1 MIICVYGDSV
11 SFPRSSAGVF
21 AEDTY
26 PALIHKSLGGVLYN
40 RSLGGGYG
48 DIGGLFRLYEIDSAY
63 FRPMRGDL
71 LVIQCGVLDCK
82 PCSFR
87 KYLGR
92 VFRGWD
98 FGLILERWLKRATVD
113 FKRVCVVGIPSTTE
127 QANVTFGGLSMRIK
141 AYNGIMSNIVRN
153 SGAAFVDV
161 GDILAEVD
169 GIHLTKEGHMEYAR
183 RILDGYQDALG
194 ACY

>member
-1 MIICVYGDSV
+1 MIIRVYGDSV

-87 KYLGR
+87 KYLG
-92 VFRGWD
+92 

-127 QANVTFGGLSMRIK
+127 QANAVFGGLSVRIK
-141 AYNGIMSNIVRN
+141 VYNGIMSMVVRN
-153 SGAAFVDV
+153 SGADFIDV
-161 GDILAEVD
+161 GDIVAGVD
-169 GIHLTKEGHMEYAR
+169 GIHLTKEGHREYAR
-183 RILDGYQDALG
+183 RILDGHQDALG
-194 ACY
+194 ARY